1 MFGLTSV
8 LGGGVGSGLSRLKAG
23 LTGATTP
30 SDLMIGILGS
40 RTVVQTVAVRCSLSR
55 YYRIRTPTPELLV
68 KQLRG
73 MTELTASDDG
83 IVKIAVEANARTL
96 AARVANAYVAE
107 LDSFLRN
114 SNVSRGRNMRI
125 FIEHRLAQ
133 VESSLTI
140 ARDSLR
146 SFQQTHKVVTVDD
159 ETRAAID
166 AYAKMRSQ
174 MSAKEAELDAARAAA
189 SDDNPYVVSLARE
202 ISGMRGEL
210 GKIEAGGSSAGFGV
224 GFGVPFERLPGVAAE
239 FARRYQD
246 FRIQQEAYSTLY
258 QQYEYARVLEAR
270 DAPTL
275 TVLDYAVP
283 PERRSFPRRTLI
295 VCAVLGFSFFA
306 GVAFAMIAEYFA
318 SIKTTRPEEYE
329 AWRDIAGDLVS
340 LVRALR
346 HPVPRTRR

>member
-1 MFGLTSV
+1 
-8 LGGGVGSGLSRLKAG
+8 
-23 LTGATTP
+23 
-30 SDLMIGILGS
+30 
-40 RTVVQTVAVRCSLSR
+40 
-55 YYRIRTPTPELLV
+55 
-68 KQLRG
+68 
-73 MTELTASDDG
+73 
-83 IVKIAVEANARTL
+83 
-96 AARVANAYVAE
+96 
-107 LDSFLRN
+107 
-114 SNVSRGRNMRI
+114 
-125 FIEHRLAQ
+125 
-133 VESSLTI
+133 
-140 ARDSLR
+140 
-146 SFQQTHKVVTVDD
+146 
-159 ETRAAID
+159 
-166 AYAKMRSQ
+166 
-174 MSAKEAELDAARAAA
+174 
-189 SDDNPYVVSLARE
+189 
-202 ISGMRGEL
+202 MRGEL